1 MPTTRRDLIKL
12 GSLAGLGGLAATT
25 AAAPASVARA
35 AQPLRIL
42 ILGGTGFTGP
52 HQVRY
57 ALARGHRIT
66 VFNRGKR
73 KNDFPAAVEQL
84 TGDRDT
90 GDLEA
95 LRGREWDVC
104 IDNPTSVPAWVRDA
118 GKVLAGKVG
127 QYIFISTISVY
138 ADTSKPGMDED
149 TATATYEGKDAMAE
163 TMAGLRANMALYGP
177 LKALSE
183 REAEKQFPGK
193 ATIIRPGLIV
203 GPGDPTY
210 RFSYWVDRLARG
222 GEVLAPGDGD
232 DPVQVIDVRDLA
244 SWLVRLGESDRGGA
258 FDAVGPPTTT
268 TMGELLGAVMAGVG
282 HLAEAPARLTWVPAE
297 FLETHDVAPW
307 ADLPAWLPRHDPA
320 AALVRIDPTSSVRA
334 GLDLRLLAGTAE
346 DTLRW
351 WLAQP
356 EAERAAMRARA
367 GLAADREA
375 AVLDAWRSVA

>member
-1 MPTTRRDLIKL
+1 MTVPTTVL
-12 GSLAGLGGLAATT
+12 
-25 AAAPASVARA
+25 V
-35 AQPLRIL
+35 
-42 ILGGTGFTGP
+42 LGGTGFVGP
-52 HQVRY
+52 HVV
-57 ALARGHRIT
+57 AAAVERGHRVT
-66 VFNRGKR
+66 VFNRGNR
-73 KNDFPAAVEQL
+73 RERVPDGVEVIV
-84 TGDRDT
+84 GDRELGRLD
-90 GDLEA
+90 A
-95 LRGREWDVC
+95 LRGRGFDIVVDV
-104 IDNPTSVPAWVRDA
+104 PTMRPAWVTDIA
-118 GKVLAGKVG
+118 AALGAVG
-127 QYIFISTISVY
+127 RYVFVSTISVY
-138 ADTSKPGMDED
+138 DLTGQ
-149 TATATYEGKDAMAE
+149 DAGTEAAPRLAY
-163 TMAGLRANMALYGP
+163 AGDAAAVTEEEFRANVAELYGP
-177 LKALSE
+177 LKAA
-183 REAEKQFPGK
+183 AEDAVVARFGDR
-193 ATIIRPGLIV
+193 ATIVRPGLIV

-320 AALVRIDPTSSVRA
+320 GALVRIDPTSSVRA